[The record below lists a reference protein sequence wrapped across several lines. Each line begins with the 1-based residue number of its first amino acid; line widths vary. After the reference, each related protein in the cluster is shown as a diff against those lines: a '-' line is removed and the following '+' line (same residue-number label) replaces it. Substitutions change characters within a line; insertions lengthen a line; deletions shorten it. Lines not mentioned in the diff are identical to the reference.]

1 VAYMGKH
8 VTWIEYRGQKILYS
22 DYSGLRGAEYEEAVD
37 ETVEEVL
44 KLPDGA
50 TAPSITNVKG
60 TSMSPATAAK
70 GREVAALV
78 KKKNLKG
85 PTVLV
90 GVSGLAASVVGL
102 LQIDVHMAKTLEEAK
117 QWVLSHPE

>member
-1 VAYMGKH
+1 MGKH
-8 VTWIEYRGQKILYS
+8 VCWIEYHGQKILYS

-37 ETVEEVL
+37 ETVEELL

-50 TAPSITNVKG
+50 AAASITNVKA

-78 KKKNLKG
+78 RKKKLKG

-102 LQIDVHMAKTLEEAK
+102 LQID
-117 QWVLSHPE
+117 

>member
-1 VAYMGKH
+1 MGKY
-8 VTWIEYRGQKILYS
+8 VRWIEYRGQKILYS
-22 DYSGLRGAEYEEAVD
+22 DYSGLRGAEYEVAVD

-44 KLPDGA
+44 KLPDGV
-50 TAPSITNVKG
+50 TAPSITNVTG
-60 TSMSPATAAK
+60 TSMSPTTAGK

-90 GVSGLAASVVGL
+90 GVSGLVGSVVGL

-117 QWVLSHPE
+117 EWVVTHPE